1 VKAIKSRVKQE
12 EGQLR
17 KVYMSYEKVV
27 AVYDT
32 EQNASAALTSLVSA
46 GYRTGDISVIRNE
59 GEAEKAGLHEPGVW
73 KRLFGRDLEHDE
85 AAVLGRSFKEG
96 SVIVVVRVP
105 ESDAPTVMSL
115 LDRHKPVDVLD
126 RAKAYGLAGVTA
138 QAAEAPTAVKS
149 ANQEM
154 LRLAEEQINV
164 GKRLVESGHTRVRR
178 FVVEKPVDAN
188 ITLHEEHVEVI
199 RRAISDPAYVTDT
212 DWSDRT
218 IELTETL
225 EEPVVNKT
233 AHVIEE
239 IVIRKQGSDRTQ
251 AVHDTVRRQEVLVE
265 RMPLTVERMP
275 LTTGA
280 KKNA

>member
-1 VKAIKSRVKQE
+1 
-12 EGQLR
+12 
-17 KVYMSYEKVV
+17 MSYEKVV

-59 GEAEKAGLHEPGVW
+59 GEAERAGLHEPGIW

-85 AAVLGRSFKEG
+85 ASVLGSSFKDG
-96 SVIVVVRVP
+96 CVIVVVRAP
-105 ESDAPTVMSL
+105 ESQAPTVMSL

-126 RAKAYGLAGVTA
+126 RAKAYASTGATA
-138 QAAEAPTAVKS
+138 ATEPRTPVKS
-149 ANQEM
+149 ADQEM

-199 RRAISDPAYVTDT
+199 RHAVSDPANVTDT
-212 DWSDRT
+212 DWSDKT
-218 IELTETL
+218 IEVTDTM
-225 EEPVVNKT
+225 EEAVVNKT
-233 AHVIEE
+233 AHLIEE
-239 IVIRKQGSDRTQ
+239 VVIRKQGSDRTQ
-251 AVHDTVRRQEVLVE
+251 TVHDTIRHQEVLVE
-265 RMPLTVERMP
+265 RMPLVP
-275 LTTGA
+275 GG
-280 KKNA
+280 KKTA